1 MINLEM
7 KKRKGI
13 ILAGGLGSRL
23 SPISLA
29 VSKQLMPV
37 YDKPMI
43 YYPLTTLMLADI
55 SDILLISSPDHINSF
70 KRLLG
75 DGKSLGINIEYASQE
90 KPDGIAQALIIA
102 EKFLNGS
109 PLVLILGDNL
119 FHGNELL
126 PKLESANLK
135 KDGAT
140 IFAYPVIDP
149 ERYGVVSFNNS
160 GEVYSIEE
168 KPSNPKS
175 RFAITGIYFY
185 DNTVISKAKKIKP
198 SLRGELEISSI
209 NKLFL
214 EESNLNV
221 EIMGRG
227 MAWLDTGTFDSLNEA
242 SNYIRALEKRQ
253 GLKIGSPEEVAWR
266 KGWIEDSQLKEL
278 GNALKSSSYGQYLLE
293 LLKN

>member
-55 SDILLISSPDHINSF
+55 NDILLISSPDHMNSF

-75 DGKSLGINIEYASQE
+75 DGSSLGINIEYASQQ
-90 KPDGIAQALIIA
+90 KPEGIAQALIIA

-109 PLVLILGDNL
+109 PSVLILGDNL

-140 IFAYPVIDP
+140 IFAYPVSDP
-149 ERYGVVSFNNS
+149 ERYGVVYFNKS
-160 GEVYSIEE
+160 GKAYCIEE
-168 KPSNPKS
+168 KPLNPKS

-214 EESNLNV
+214 QESKLNV

-266 KGWIEDSQLKEL
+266 KGWIKDSQLKEL
-278 GNALKSSSYGQYLLE
+278 GNALKSSSYGKYLLE

>member
-43 YYPLTTLMLADI
+43 YYPLTTLMLANI
-55 SDILLISSPDHINSF
+55 SDILLISSPEHINAF

-75 DGKSLGINIEYASQE
+75 DGRSLGINIEYASQQ

-102 EKFLNGS
+102 ENFLDGS
-109 PLVLILGDNL
+109 PSVLILGDNL

-140 IFAYPVIDP
+140 IFAYPVSDP
-149 ERYGVVSFNNS
+149 ERYGVVYFNKS
-160 GEVYSIEE
+160 GKPYCIEE

-214 EESNLNV
+214 QESNLNV

-266 KGWIEDSQLKEL
+266 KGWIKDSQLEEL
-278 GNALKSSSYGQYLLE
+278 GNALKSSSYGKYLLE

>member
-13 ILAGGLGSRL
+13 ILAGGLGTRL

-29 VSKQLMPV
+29 ISKQLMPV

-55 SDILLISSPDHINSF
+55 NDILLISSPDHLNSF

-90 KPDGIAQALIIA
+90 KPQGIAQALIIG

-109 PLVLILGDNL
+109 PSVLILGDNL

-140 IFAYPVIDP
+140 IFAYPVSDP
-149 ERYGVVSFNNS
+149 ERYGVVYFNKS
-160 GEVYSIEE
+160 GKACSIEE

-185 DNTVISKAKKIKP
+185 DDTVISKAKKIKP

-214 EESNLNV
+214 QESNLNV

-266 KGWIEDSQLKEL
+266 KGWIKDSQLKEL
-278 GNALKSSSYGQYLLE
+278 GNALKSSSYGKYLLE

>member
-55 SDILLISSPDHINSF
+55 NDILLIASPDHINSF

-126 PKLESANLK
+126 PKLESANLQ

-140 IFAYPVIDP
+140 IFAYPVSDP
-149 ERYGVVSFNNS
+149 ERYGVVYFNKS
-160 GEVYSIEE
+160 GKPYSIEE

-185 DNTVISKAKKIKP
+185 DNTAISKAKKIKP

-266 KGWIEDSQLKEL
+266 KGWIKDSQLKEL
-278 GNALKSSSYGQYLLE
+278 GNALKTSSYGKYLLE

>member
-55 SDILLISSPDHINSF
+55 NDILLIASPDHINSF

-140 IFAYPVIDP
+140 IFAYPVSDP
-149 ERYGVVSFNNS
+149 ERYGVVYFNKS
-160 GEVYSIEE
+160 GKPYCIEE

-185 DNTVISKAKKIKP
+185 DNTAISKAKKIKP

-214 EESNLNV
+214 QESNLNV

-266 KGWIEDSQLKEL
+266 KGWIKDSQLKAL
-278 GNALKSSSYGQYLLE
+278 GNALKTSSYGKYLLE